1 MSFRSRPHA
10 SQGLRLLALLVLM
23 VGLVAKPVLVAA
35 CELNDMRLALASVA
49 SAIHDTADAG
59 GDPAGDPAGDACC
72 PGQACG
78 ECCTAGNMLPNSMDA
93 NTTMP
98 LGGSP
103 AVAAC
108 VESEPAALPVAIRPP
123 IAA

>member
-1 MSFRSRPHA
+1 MSFRLFPHV

-35 CELNDMRLALASVA
+35 CELDDMRLAQASVA
-49 SAIHDTADAG
+49 NVAHGTADTI
-59 GDPAGDPAGDACC
+59 GDPAGDACC

-78 ECCTAGNMLPNSMDA
+78 ECCTAGNMLPASMA
-93 NTTMP
+93 TSAAMP
-98 LGGSP
+98 LDGNP
-103 AVAAC
+103 AMETCA
-108 VESEPAALPVAIRPP
+108 ESEPAALPVAIRPP